1 MRHHIEDDDTVD
13 SQPGYVTP
21 DSQSRSLCTG
31 SDTSHF
37 ESVDSDLEGTSSDVH
52 LMRHASKNTQNLDEK
67 MMLLSSG
74 VRWPF
79 C

>member
-37 ESVDSDLEGTSSDVH
+37 ESVDSDIEGTSSDVH
-52 LMRHASKNTQNLDEK
+52 LIASDEACQQEHSK
-67 MMLLSSG
+67 FG
-74 VRWPF
+74 
-79 C
+79 